1 MDHFWCPLVLL
12 IPPVQPREGP
22 VLCLFLIPASQ
33 HLTQH
38 RALSAQGSLL
48 PQLPTVTCRSW
59 GESSVAHTGR
69 FLQT

>member
-1 MDHFWCPLVLL
+1 MEHFWRHVVLL

-38 RALSAQGSLL
+38 LALSAQDSLL
-48 PQLPTVTCRSW
+48 PQLPT
-59 GESSVAHTGR
+59 GR
-69 FLQT
+69 DM